1 MPTARCTRFEENVV
15 WRVAELLGVSTRERV
30 ELRREFR
37 DAAAPAP
44 TGPWSPRARMRT
56 SDAPRRGHHRRV
68 RRDWRG
74 ACRIFAANGHELALV
89 ARRGDRLEALA
100 DEIAANGAV
109 RPLPIEL
116 DLTTEGAAETLS
128 ELLGEAGLTPRFLVN
143 NAGFGLLGRAIE
155 LDAAEQLA
163 IVDLNM
169 RALTALTL
177 RFLPA
182 IVAAKGGVLNVASV
196 AAFMPGPGFA
206 VYYATKAYV
215 RSFSEAL
222 SQELKPLGGE
232 GGLPVSRSGANRL
245 SGARRLGFFG
255 RHGRDEARDAAGGG
269 SRASGLRGSD
279 GRQARADRCPAGST
293 ACSFG
298 PRR

>member
-1 MPTARCTRFEENVV
+1 MTRP
-15 WRVAELLGVSTRERV
+15 VALITGAS
-30 ELRREFR
+30 
-37 DAAAPAP
+37 DGIGAALA
-44 TGPWSPRARMRT
+44 
-56 SDAPRRGHHRRV
+56 
-68 RRDWRG
+68 
-74 ACRIFAANGHELALV
+74 RIFAANGHELALV

-128 ELLGEAGLTPRFLVN
+128 ERLREAGLTPRFLVN
-143 NAGFGLLGRAIE
+143 NAGFGLMGRAIE

-169 RALTALTL
+169 RAVTALTL

-182 IVAAKGGVLNVASV
+182 IVAAKGGVLNVASI

-215 RSFSEAL
+215 RSVQRSAVAGIEAA
-222 SQELKPLGGE
+222 GGE
-232 GGLPVSRSGANRL
+232 GRVPLSRSGADRL
-245 SGARRLGFFG
+245 PGARRLGFFG
-255 RHGRDEARDAAGGG
+255 RDGRDEARHAAGGG
-269 SRASGLRGSD
+269 SGAPGLRRPY
-279 GRQARADRCPAGST
+279 GR
-293 ACSFG
+293 
-298 PRR
+298 

>member
-1 MPTARCTRFEENVV
+1 MTRPVAV
-15 WRVAELLGVSTRERV
+15 ITGASDGIGAEL
-30 ELRREFR
+30 
-37 DAAAPAP
+37 
-44 TGPWSPRARMRT
+44 ARM
-56 SDAPRRGHHRRV
+56 
-68 RRDWRG
+68 
-74 ACRIFAANGHELALV
+74 FAAKGHELALV
-89 ARRGDRLEALA
+89 ARRGARLEALA
-100 DEIAANGAV
+100 DEIAANGAP

-116 DLTTEGAAETLS
+116 DLAAAGAADALS
-128 ELLGEAGLTPRFLVN
+128 DRLDAAGATPQFLVN
-143 NAGFGLLGRAIE
+143 NAGFGLMGRAIE

-222 SQELKPLGGE
+222 SQELKPE
-232 GGLPVSRSGANRL
+232 GVKVACLCPGPVQT
-245 SGARRLGFFG
+245 GF
-255 RHGRDEARDAAGGG
+255 
-269 SRASGLRGSD
+269 
-279 GRQARADRCPAGST
+279 QARAGFDFSGAMGAMKPAMLPASEVARQGYEGLMAGKRVIVPGVVNQMLVWGSAVTPRALLLPLLAT
-293 ACSFG
+293 AQQ
-298 PRR
+298 RR

>member
-1 MPTARCTRFEENVV
+1 MRP
-15 WRVAELLGVSTRERV
+15 VAVITGAS
-30 ELRREFR
+30 
-37 DAAAPAP
+37 DGIGAALA
-44 TGPWSPRARMRT
+44 
-56 SDAPRRGHHRRV
+56 
-68 RRDWRG
+68 
-74 ACRIFAANGHELALV
+74 RIFAANGHELALV

-100 DEIAANGAV
+100 DEIAADGAV
-109 RPLPIEL
+109 RPLAIEL
-116 DLTTEGAAETLS
+116 DLTTEGAADTLS
-128 ELLGEAGLTPRFLVN
+128 ERLAEAGVAPNFLVN
-143 NAGFGLLGRAIE
+143 NAGFGLMGRAIE

-222 SQELKPLGGE
+222 SQELKPLGVKVACLCPG
-232 GGLPVSRSGANRL
+232 PVQT
-245 SGARRLGFFG
+245 GF
-255 RHGRDEARDAAGGG
+255 
-269 SRASGLRGSD
+269 
-279 GRQARADRCPAGST
+279 QARAGMDLSGFMTAIKPAMLPAAEVARQGYAGLMAGKRVIVPGLVNRIFVWGAAAAPRALLLPLLAT
-293 ACSFG
+293 AQQ
-298 PRR
+298 RR

>member
-1 MPTARCTRFEENVV
+1 MTRP
-15 WRVAELLGVSTRERV
+15 VAVITGAS
-30 ELRREFR
+30 
-37 DAAAPAP
+37 DGIGAALA
-44 TGPWSPRARMRT
+44 
-56 SDAPRRGHHRRV
+56 
-68 RRDWRG
+68 
-74 ACRIFAANGHELALV
+74 RIFAANGHEVALV

-116 DLTTEGAAETLS
+116 DLTEQGAADVLS
-128 ELLGEAGLTPRFLVN
+128 ERLAEAGAAPRFLVN
-143 NAGFGLLGRAIE
+143 NAGFGLMGRAIE

-182 IVAAKGGVLNVASV
+182 IVAVKGGVLNVASV

-222 SQELKPLGGE
+222 SQELKPLGVKVACLCPG
-232 GGLPVSRSGANRL
+232 PVQT
-245 SGARRLGFFG
+245 GF
-255 RHGRDEARDAAGGG
+255 
-269 SRASGLRGSD
+269 
-279 GRQARADRCPAGST
+279 QARAGMDLSGFMTAIKPAMLPAAEVARQGYEGLMAGKRVIVPGLVNRMFVWGAAAT
-293 ACSFG
+293 
-298 PRR
+298 PRALLLPLLASAQQRR

>member
-1 MPTARCTRFEENVV
+1 MTRPVV
-15 WRVAELLGVSTRERV
+15 VITGASDGIG
-30 ELRREFR
+30 
-37 DAAAPAP
+37 AALA
-44 TGPWSPRARMRT
+44 
-56 SDAPRRGHHRRV
+56 
-68 RRDWRG
+68 
-74 ACRIFAANGHELALV
+74 RIFAANGHELALV

-116 DLTTEGAAETLS
+116 DLTTEDAAETLS

-222 SQELKPLGGE
+222 SQELKPLGVKVACLCPG
-232 GGLPVSRSGANRL
+232 PVQT
-245 SGARRLGFFG
+245 GFQ
-255 RHGRDEARDAAGGG
+255 
-269 SRASGLRGSD
+269 SRAGLDFSGVMGAMKPAMLPAAEVA
-279 GRQARADRCPAGST
+279 RQGYAGLMAGKRVIVPGWINRVFVWTSAVTPRALLLPLLAS
-293 ACSFG
+293 AQ
-298 PRR
+298 RRR